1 MQLSR
6 LPLARYAVPL
16 LAIGGLAVMGYAVL
30 AGDKQ
35 YPVAPP
41 LSAPARTPYPHTVAG
56 AGLVEASSENIA
68 IGSPLAGT
76 VEKVHVRAGQR
87 VERGTPLFTLDE
99 RQACADLGA
108 RETSLALAVQRLP
121 EAEAIAAEADFQ
133 LEQVRG
139 LEDNRAVSREE
150 VRRRET
156 AAATAR
162 ARVASARAAIEHAR
176 AEAEAARTVL
186 ERHTVRAPIAGEVLQ
201 LNVRAGEFVGAGG
214 SQPPLVL
221 GDTGVLHVRVDVDE
235 NDAWRV
241 RPGARAVASLRGNA
255 EIRADLEWVRAE
267 PLVVPKRSLTG
278 VSTERVDTRVLQVL
292 FAFRRGEQPIQV
304 GQQMDVFIEAPA
316 PRASVAPAGSG
327 S

>member
-1 MQLSR
+1 MKPSR
-6 LPLARYAVPL
+6 LSLGRYAVPV
-16 LAIGGLAVMGYAVL
+16 LALGGLAVMGYAVI

-35 YPVAPP
+35 FPVAPP
-41 LSAPARTPYPHTVAG
+41 LSAPAHTPYANTVAG
-56 AGLVEASSENIA
+56 AGLVEARSENIA
-68 IGSPLAGT
+68 IGSPLAGA
-76 VEKVHVRAGQR
+76 VDKVHVRAGQR
-87 VERGTPLFTLDE
+87 VEKGASLFTLDE
-99 RQACADLGA
+99 RQARAELVA
-108 RETSLALAVQRLP
+108 REAALALAVQRLP
-121 EAEAIAAEADFQ
+121 EAEALAAEADFQ
-133 LEQVRG
+133 LDQVRG

-162 ARVASARAAIEHAR
+162 ARVAATRAGIDHAR
-176 AEAEAARTVL
+176 AEAESGRTAL

-201 LNVRAGEFVGAGG
+201 LNVRAGEFVGPGG
-214 SQPPLVL
+214 ALPPLVL

-278 VSTERVDTRVLQVL
+278 ASTERVDTRVLQVL
-292 FAFRRGEQPIQV
+292 FAFRRGDLPIQV

-316 PRASVAPAGSG
+316 PRAAARPAGSG

>member
-1 MQLSR
+1 MVPPRFALT
-6 LPLARYAVPL
+6 RYLIPL
-16 LAIGGLAVMGYAVL
+16 LALAGLAVMGYAVV
-30 AGDKQ
+30 AGDKP

-41 LSAPARTPYPHTVAG
+41 LSAPASTPYAHTVAG

-76 VEKVHVRAGQR
+76 VAKVHARAGQR
-87 VERGTPLFTLDE
+87 VEQGDPLFTLDE
-99 RQACADLGA
+99 RQVRAQLAA
-108 RETSLALAVQRLP
+108 REAALALAVQRLP
-121 EAEAIAAEADFQ
+121 EAEAVAAEADFQ
-133 LEQVRG
+133 LDQVRG

-150 VRRRET
+150 IRRRET

-162 ARVASARAAIEHAR
+162 ARVASAHAAIEQAR
-176 AEAEAARTVL
+176 AEAQAVRTEL

-201 LNVRAGEFVGAGG
+201 LNVRAGEFVGPGG
-214 SQPPLVL
+214 ALPPLVL
-221 GDTGVLHVRVDVDE
+221 GETGVLHVRVDIDE

-241 RPGARAVASLRGNA
+241 RPGAKAVASLRGNA
-255 EIRADLEWVRAE
+255 DIRADLEWVRAE

-292 FAFRRGEQPIQV
+292 FAFRRGELPIHV
-304 GQQMDVFIEAPA
+304 GQQMDVFIEAPPA
-316 PRASVAPAGSG
+316 RVSARPAGSG